1 MHFSTKLSH
10 ISWSA
15 STAYAKP
22 SDSDKNAGESVQP
35 NEDERDNT
43 NTRNKEARG
52 KKCRFDLIVGCD
64 GSWSKV
70 RQEMMRVER
79 VDLAQRYI
87 DHDYVEL
94 HMPPKS
100 ESESE
105 KEREGQGGKPAR
117 EQVGEGEFLMEE
129 NYLHIWPRE
138 KFMLIALPNKVSPD
152 VSLTI
157 ITRPLECFFSG
168 PPLWKVRL
176 IESLA
181 SRSSPF
187 SLWLHGASSSGRLV
201 HPDPLLPE
209 RQARRIG
216 QPGKG
221 QGVLRGTFP
230 RRARLGGGGEVV
242 ERFRKESEGGFGD
255 YQCESN
261 CAV

>member
-1 MHFSTKLSH
+1 MLILSFFFLFLVFTLRRPALHHSTLYFDLDPSPKPQCINSLPRPLLNLRLIQALPPSITLHFSTKLSH
-10 ISWSA
+10 ISWSD

-35 NEDERDNT
+35 NEDERDDN
-43 NTRNKEARG
+43 NTRNKEAQG

-100 ESESE
+100 E
-105 KEREGQGGKPAR
+105 REGEGERGAGAAGEQRK
-117 EQVGEGEFLMEE
+117 QVGEGEFLMEE

-152 VSLTI
+152 V
-157 ITRPLECFFSG
+157 G
-168 PPLWKVRL
+168 PAFP
-176 IESLA
+176 
-181 SRSSPF
+181 SRC
-187 SLWLHGASSSGRLV
+187 G
-201 HPDPLLPE
+201 
-209 RQARRIG
+209 
-216 QPGKG
+216 
-221 QGVLRGTFP
+221 
-230 RRARLGGGGEVV
+230 
-242 ERFRKESEGGFGD
+242 
-255 YQCESN
+255 
-261 CAV
+261 

>member
-1 MHFSTKLSH
+1 
-10 ISWSA
+10 
-15 STAYAKP
+15 
-22 SDSDKNAGESVQP
+22 
-35 NEDERDNT
+35 
-43 NTRNKEARG
+43 
-52 KKCRFDLIVGCD
+52 
-64 GSWSKV
+64 
-70 RQEMMRVER
+70 VER

-100 ESESE
+100 E
-105 KEREGQGGKPAR
+105 REGDGERGAGGAGEQRK
-117 EQVGEGEFLMEE
+117 QVGEGEFLMEE

-152 VSLTI
+152 VSLAI

-187 SLWLHGASSSGRLV
+187 SLWLHGASPSGRLV

-209 RQARRIG
+209 RQARRVG

-221 QGVLRGTFP
+221 QGVFRATFP

-242 ERFRKESEGGFGD
+242 ERFRKEPEGGFGD

>member
-1 MHFSTKLSH
+1 LHFSTKLSH
-10 ISWSA
+10 ISWSD

-35 NEDERDNT
+35 NEDERDSPQ
-43 NTRNKEARG
+43 TRNKEARG

-100 ESESE
+100 ESER
-105 KEREGQGGKPAR
+105 EREGQGGQPAR

-152 VSLTI
+152 VGPALPSRWAVLLLRF
-157 ITRPLECFFSG
+157 RPLTDTTHRDF
-168 PPLWKVRL
+168 
-176 IESLA
+176 LA
-181 SRSSPF
+181 PF
-187 SLWLHGASSSGRLV
+187 SFS
-201 HPDPLLPE
+201 
-209 RQARRIG
+209 
-216 QPGKG
+216 
-221 QGVLRGTFP
+221 LRS
-230 RRARLGGGGEVV
+230 A
-242 ERFRKESEGGFGD
+242 
-255 YQCESN
+255 
-261 CAV
+261 